1 MIWRYQTMTEQR
13 DCVLHPNQRLL
24 RCSLALCSVRPLARV
39 ILVLR
44 VMCSN
49 IYARASLARLAVLLL
64 LLVGTL
70 RNLSC
75 LREGMRV
82 SQPHT

>member
-1 MIWRYQTMTEQR
+1 
-13 DCVLHPNQRLL
+13 
-24 RCSLALCSVRPLARV
+24 V

-49 IYARASLARLAVLLL
+49 ICARASLARLAVLLL

-75 LREGMRV
+75 LCVGMRV
-82 SQPHT
+82 SQPHTHDSSYARLSRSLVQE